1 MKKTFIMAALVAVAA
16 MFASCEKSEP
26 TALTVEDL
34 GGKVIVKG
42 YAQLLAQE
50 KDGTT
55 IKAADPKAVENTE
68 IVVLCGIDKDGDAV
82 ADVWTQFKTTT
93 NGTGFYE
100 ITIPCEK
107 GKGFDELKAQCT
119 TVGTTACLDADNEAV
134 SGVTAD
140 FFGEAKLAG
149 AAAEGN
155 LYSLDIQL
163 APKVLHGNLG
173 YNIP

>member
-1 MKKTFIMAALVAVAA
+1 MKKTFIMAALVVVAA

-42 YAQLLAQE
+42 YVKLSAYE

-55 IKAADPKAVENTE
+55 IVAADKKAVQNSEV
-68 IVVLCGIDKDGDAV
+68 IVLCGIDNNGDAV
-82 ADVWTQFKTTT
+82 ADEWTQYKTTT
-93 NGTGFYE
+93 NGNGFYE

-119 TVGTTACLDADNEAV
+119 VTDKTACLDADNDPV
-134 SGVTAD
+134 TDVTAD

-149 AAAEGN
+149 GAAEGN
-155 LYSLDIQL
+155 LYSLDIEV
-163 APKVLHGNLG
+163 APKVLHGNFG